1 MTGKFDIH
9 SLWERCVCGAD
20 TITSLLGCTLGA
32 QEVPGPHELTC
43 VLCGD
48 KLHLAR
54 EVTAEKRLPSEELR
68 NQTLQKAVNRLGPVA
83 ACRPTFVGLLDQQ
96 LQGHQFDCR
105 CQA

>member
-9 SLWERCVCGAD
+9 FLWERCACGAD

-54 EVTAEKRLPSEELR
+54 EVTADLGYLPQGAEESRIEVKEQQTEANENAR
-68 NQTLQKAVNRLGPVA
+68 N
-83 ACRPTFVGLLDQQ
+83 D
-96 LQGHQFDCR
+96 
-105 CQA
+105 

>member
-9 SLWERCVCGAD
+9 FLWERCACGAD

-32 QEVPGPHELTC
+32 QEIPGPHELTC

-54 EVTAEKRLPSEELR
+54 EVTASSRIFSQSNAMSHVL
-68 NQTLQKAVNRLGPVA
+68 LGE
-83 ACRPTFVGLLDQQ
+83 
-96 LQGHQFDCR
+96 
-105 CQA
+105 

>member
-9 SLWERCVCGAD
+9 FLWERCACGAD

-32 QEVPGPHELTC
+32 QEVPGPHELTS

-54 EVTAEKRLPSEELR
+54 EVTAE
-68 NQTLQKAVNRLGPVA
+68 
-83 ACRPTFVGLLDQQ
+83 
-96 LQGHQFDCR
+96 
-105 CQA
+105 